1 MSRHYNDVTL
11 VTIETMYHDMARR
24 ALEETLKRL
33 PFKNVLI
40 FSDKEVLPGATHVKI
55 EHGDMLSYCT
65 LLLKGMAEHVTTSHM
80 IFQQWDAMVHDEYQ
94 WTDEFLDYDYIGAP
108 WPWQSP
114 ENAVGNG
121 GFSLRSHRLLE
132 KLQAPHIQLDPA
144 GEHGVQE
151 DSYICLV
158 HKPELMA
165 AGIKYAPLGLANR
178 FSMELWPHNDPCM
191 AHHGVWNIVR
201 YMPQDVV
208 EYFIRSLPKTFW
220 NEKHR
225 AHHTLVML
233 NALGYQYLIEEQHDI
248 IMQSKQI
255 DDLLG
260 MLDATNQFKG
270 WFTPEELRDTPAPV
284 VKKILQLLNMKD
296 LNS

>member
-121 GFSLRSHRLLE
+121 GFSLRSKRLLDACLDQYIRFTNFYKNEDELIGKLFRSFLEE
-132 KLQAPHIQLDPA
+132 KY
-144 GEHGVQE
+144 
-151 DSYICLV
+151 S
-158 HKPELMA
+158 
-165 AGIKYAPLGLANR
+165 IKIG
-178 FSMELWPHNDPCM
+178 
-191 AHHGVWNIVR
+191 
-201 YMPQDVV
+201 
-208 EYFIRSLPKTFW
+208 
-220 NEKHR
+220 R
-225 AHHTLVML
+225 AHV
-233 NALGYQYLIEEQHDI
+233 
-248 IMQSKQI
+248 
-255 DDLLG
+255 
-260 MLDATNQFKG
+260 
-270 WFTPEELRDTPAPV
+270 
-284 VKKILQLLNMKD
+284 
-296 LNS
+296 